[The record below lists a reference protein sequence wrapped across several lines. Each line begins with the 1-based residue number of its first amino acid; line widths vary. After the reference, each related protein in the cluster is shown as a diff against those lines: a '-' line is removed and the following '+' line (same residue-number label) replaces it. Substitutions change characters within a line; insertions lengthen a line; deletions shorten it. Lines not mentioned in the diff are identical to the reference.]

1 MVSLVK
7 KNYVSEQVFV
17 DLLYKALKSKII
29 SINSSFVNKI
39 GTPQG
44 SVVSPILSNIYL
56 HELDCFINESKIM
69 EKFRKGK
76 PAYANPKFVSSLK
89 LSQSELDESE
99 NVKKMK
105 GKRKYWKFLQ
115 KLRISKL
122 KLANEKGIPK
132 LTYKGAN
139 RKIAYVRY
147 VDDFIIFV

>member
-1 MVSLVK
+1 LISLIK

-17 DLLYKALKSKII
+17 DLLYKALKAKII

-56 HELDCFINESKIM
+56 HELDCFINENEIM

-76 PAYANPKFVSSLK
+76 PAYSNPKFVSFLK
-89 LSQSELDESE
+89 PSKLELDESK

-105 GKRKYWKFLQ
+105 GKRKY
-115 KLRISKL
+115 
-122 KLANEKGIPK
+122 
-132 LTYKGAN
+132 
-139 RKIAYVRY
+139 
-147 VDDFIIFV
+147 